1 MSFGY
6 ASIAATTQRLLQQ
19 FGASTTLTRSEPGE
33 YDPDDGFAPLVDAVQ
48 TVTAAVFP
56 VEDRFVDGT
65 LIFATDQQAYLS
77 AVGVTEPKPGDV
89 LAWNGASL
97 TAVRCK
103 NLGPAGTF
111 VLYEMIVRA
120 T

>member
-1 MSFGY
+1 MFNYLSL
-6 ASIAATTQRLLQQ
+6 AATAQRLLQR
-19 FGASTTLTRSEPGE
+19 FGSATTLTRSTPGE
-33 YDPDDGFAPLVDAVQ
+33 YDPDTAAAPITTAVQ
-48 TVTAAVFP
+48 NVTAAVFP

-65 LIFATDQQAYLS
+65 LIFATDQQAYVS

-89 LAWNGASL
+89 LAWNGADL

-103 NLGPAGTF
+103 NLGPSGVF